1 MRGYK
6 NISWFA
12 AFIYVVCLFVVNFNS
27 FEKANIENNKYL
39 RHQLQQVGEMAGNKS
54 VVIYGS
60 SGVLLGLSARMFN
73 QKTSYQSLN
82 LSTYAQGGQFNKF
95 FELVPRT
102 KNKGKVLLLGDRRY
116 RSQSPLNEVQPQI
129 VTILKTFSLIVNIRH
144 ILNSR
149 IQRDEYGD
157 IVSYPSMYFENP
169 KTTTIPKYSEFNLNL
184 MKAQVDVALKVGLCP
199 ILVYVPLLV
208 SDNSV
213 PAHLAATEDLNA
225 LVREAGIEQ
234 YVAFTPMVETD
245 KNLFIDI
252 QHMSER
258 GREKWTRLLIDE
270 ITSRQMC
277 GLTAMKAYP

>member
-12 AFIYVVCLFVVNFNS
+12 AFIYVVCLFAVNFNR

-60 SGVLLGLSARMFN
+60 SGVLLGLSAGMFN

-95 FELVPRT
+95 IELVSRPE
-102 KNKGKVLLLGDRRY
+102 NNGKVLLLGDRRY
-116 RSQSPLNEVQPQI
+116 RSQSPLNEVQPHI
-129 VTILKTFSLIVNIRH
+129 ITILKSFSLIFNIRE
-144 ILNSR
+144 IINSG

-157 IVSYPSMYFENP
+157 FVSYPSLSFEIP
-169 KTTTIPKYSEFNLNL
+169 KKSTNPKYSEINLNI
-184 MKAQVDVALKVGLCP
+184 MKAQVEAALKVGLCP
-199 ILVYVPLLV
+199 ILAYVPLLV

-245 KNLFIDI
+245 KNLFIDT
-252 QHMSER
+252 QHLSER
-258 GREKWTRLLIDE
+258 GRDKWTRLLIDE
-270 ITSRQMC
+270 ITNRQMC
-277 GLTAMKAYP
+277 GLTAMKANP